1 MEKIYQAVA
10 LEMGLK
16 GWEER
21 TSVVSEGYT
30 KAVWKRKGDIGEWQ
44 FLIENTEKCRADE
57 VFCLMELK
65 AGKKFGAK
73 LYTPK
78 KVLDGVGINP
88 ILGTLRKGIERLV
101 EKTTGGGYVCQSL

>member
-1 MEKIYQAVA
+1 MKKIYDMIA

-21 TSVVSEGYT
+21 TSVASDDYT
-30 KAVWKRKGDIGEWQ
+30 KAVWKKKGEVGEWQ

-57 VFCLMELK
+57 VFCLMELNV
-65 AGKKFGAK
+65 GKRIGAK

-78 KVLDGVGINP
+78 KILAGVGVNP
-88 ILGTLRKGIERLV
+88 VLETLRKGIERLL
-101 EKTTGGGYVCQSL
+101 EKTTEGGYICQSL